1 MEMEEKK
8 ITYLDTTSVEECHN
22 LWQTPIVTARPFT
35 DDFLSKLEQDVKYL
49 LRPGAP
55 GTVNKTNLW
64 ELPDLP
70 ETMIAVKEKF
80 VELCD
85 KHYRPLTEMP
95 LPPLYCSKGYFREIK
110 QNTVYRISPHKH
122 AQTLGVGIIYLN
134 TPKRNAGNLML
145 MDPRGGVL
153 WHNQFTPFKRVAV
166 ERGLMLI
173 HPGYITHFVEPTD
186 YDNARFDYRLAIVS
200 NIHWRH
206 SDFIKEL
213 EKNEKTVYNMGSI
226 EV

>member
-1 MEMEEKK
+1 MADEKK
-8 ITYLDTTSVEECHN
+8 ITYLDISATEECHN
-22 LWQTPIVTARPFT
+22 LWHTPIVTAKPFNET
-35 DDFLSKLEQDVKYL
+35 FLKQLDEDVKYL
-49 LRPGAP
+49 LEPGAP
-55 GTVNKTNLW
+55 GTLNKTNIW

-70 ETMIAVKEKF
+70 ETMLAVRDKF
-80 VELCD
+80 IELTD

-110 QNTVYRISPHKH
+110 QNTTYRISPHKH
-122 AQTLGVGIIYLN
+122 AQTLGVGIIY
-134 TPKRNAGNLML
+134 TTIPKRTAGNLVL

-173 HPGYITHFVEPTD
+173 HPGYVTHFVEPTD
-186 YDNARFDYRLAIVS
+186 TSMRYDYRLAIVS
-200 NIHWRH
+200 NIHWKH
-206 SDFIKEL
+206 ADFIKEL
-213 EKNEKTVYNMGSI
+213 EANEDKVYQMGSI

>member
-1 MEMEEKK
+1 MADEKK
-8 ITYLDTTSVEECHN
+8 ITYLDTCATEECHN
-22 LWQTPIVTARPFT
+22 LWHTPIVTAKPFNET
-35 DDFLSKLEQDVKYL
+35 FLKQLDEDVKYL
-49 LRPGAP
+49 LEPGAP
-55 GTVNKTNLW
+55 GTLNKTNIW

-70 ETMIAVKEKF
+70 ETMLAVRDKF
-80 VELCD
+80 IELTD

-110 QNTVYRISPHKH
+110 QNTTYRISPHKH
-122 AQTLGVGIIYLN
+122 AQTLGVGIIY
-134 TPKRNAGNLML
+134 TTIPKRTAGNLVL

-173 HPGYITHFVEPTD
+173 HPGYVTHFVEPTD
-186 YDNARFDYRLAIVS
+186 TSMRYDYRLAIVS
-200 NIHWRH
+200 NIHWKH
-206 SDFIKEL
+206 ADFIKEL
-213 EKNEKTVYNMGSI
+213 EANEDKVYQMGSI

>member
-1 MEMEEKK
+1 MADEKK
-8 ITYLDTTSVEECHN
+8 ITYLDISATEECHN
-22 LWQTPIVTARPFT
+22 LWHTPIVTAKPFNET
-35 DDFLSKLEQDVKYL
+35 FLKQLDEDVKYL
-49 LRPGAP
+49 LEPGAP
-55 GTVNKTNLW
+55 GTLNKTNIW

-70 ETMIAVKEKF
+70 ETMLAVRDKF
-80 VELCD
+80 IELTD

-110 QNTVYRISPHKH
+110 QNTTYRISPHKH
-122 AQTLGVGIIYLN
+122 AQTLGVGIIY
-134 TPKRNAGNLML
+134 TTVPQRTAGNLIL

-166 ERGLMLI
+166 ERGLLVI

-186 YDNARFDYRLAIVS
+186 TSMRYDYRLAIVS
-200 NIHWRH
+200 NIHWKH
-206 SDFIKEL
+206 ADFIKEL
-213 EKNEKTVYNMGSI
+213 EANEDKVYQMESI

>member
-1 MEMEEKK
+1 MADEKK
-8 ITYLDTTSVEECHN
+8 ITYLDTNALEECHN
-22 LWQTPIVTARPFT
+22 LWHTPIVTAKPFNET
-35 DDFLSKLEQDVKYL
+35 FLKQLDEDVKYL
-49 LRPGAP
+49 LEPGAP
-55 GTVNKTNLW
+55 GTLNKTNIW

-70 ETMIAVKEKF
+70 ETMLAVRDKF
-80 VELCD
+80 IELTD

-110 QNTVYRISPHKH
+110 QNTTYRISPHKH
-122 AQTLGVGIIYLN
+122 AQTLGVGIIY
-134 TPKRNAGNLML
+134 TTIPKRTAGNLVL

-173 HPGYITHFVEPTD
+173 HPGYVTHFVEPTD
-186 YDNARFDYRLAIVS
+186 TSMRYDYRLAIVS
-200 NIHWRH
+200 NIHWKH
-206 SDFIKEL
+206 ADFIKEL
-213 EKNEKTVYNMGSI
+213 EANEDKVYQMGSI